1 MNEVKRL
8 GNLYGEDRGLDLLEM
23 FGDKDCIASSLT
35 TMQGGM
41 REPMIVEANSI
52 RMVRTEEG
60 KALRKQYESHEI
72 EHGFNEHRQPELRSD
87 GCTNTLSTVQKDNYI
102 CVAMRGRNQQTNQ
115 TVHRELSWNRHLK

>member
-8 GNLYGEDRGLDLLEM
+8 GNLYGEDRGTG
-23 FGDKDCIASSLT
+23 FAGNVWDKDCIASSLT

-60 KALRKQYESHEI
+60 KALRNLMNIGNQSCEMM
-72 EHGFNEHRQPELRSD
+72 
-87 GCTNTLSTVQKDNYI
+87 
-102 CVAMRGRNQQTNQ
+102 VAQI
-115 TVHRELSWNRHLK
+115 H